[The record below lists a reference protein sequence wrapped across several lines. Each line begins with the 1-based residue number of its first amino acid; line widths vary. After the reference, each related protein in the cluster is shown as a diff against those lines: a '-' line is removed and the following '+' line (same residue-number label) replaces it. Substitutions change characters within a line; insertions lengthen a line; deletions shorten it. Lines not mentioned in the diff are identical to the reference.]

1 MELTDLMTNVDS
13 LNAVLLVIAQ
23 TAGESPDTIQNLDS
37 RSAFEGFVYSLPG
50 MLINIS
56 IVIAFVL
63 FVVAVMS
70 KQRKLRKL
78 GATVGMDANGK
89 LISIDFEDKPLTD
102 AGLRN
107 LRGLANVQKIWLN
120 GTKITDAGLVHL
132 TGLSTLKEL
141 GLFETDVTDAGLEQ
155 LHGLSNLEDLIVE
168 RTKVTDAGVE
178 KLKAAL
184 PSCHVRR

>member
-1 MELTDLMTNVDS
+1 MELTNVDS
-13 LNAVLLVIAQ
+13 LNAVLLFMVQ
-23 TAGESPDTIQNLDS
+23 TVDELPDAIEHVDS
-37 RSAFEGFVYSLPG
+37 RNALEAFVYSLPG

-56 IVIAFVL
+56 IVIALIL
-63 FVVAVMS
+63 FVMAVMS
-70 KQRKLRKL
+70 RQRKLRKL

-107 LRGLANVQKIWLN
+107 LQGLANVQKVWLN
-120 GTKITDAGLVHL
+120 GTKITDAGLAHL
-132 TGLSTLKEL
+132 KGLSTLKEL
-141 GLFETDVTDAGLEQ
+141 GLFQTDITDAGLDQ
-155 LHGLSNLEDLIVE
+155 LHGLSNLEDLILE

-184 PSCHVRR
+184 PGCKVRR